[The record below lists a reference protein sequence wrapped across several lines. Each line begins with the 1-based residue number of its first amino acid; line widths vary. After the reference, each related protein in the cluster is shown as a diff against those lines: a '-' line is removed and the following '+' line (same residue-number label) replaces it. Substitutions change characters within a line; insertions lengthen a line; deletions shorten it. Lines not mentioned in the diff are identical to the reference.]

1 MMYFAHLIEFFACI
15 SYDLNKW
22 TVCCFVIF
30 SFPNRHPVNDF
41 DTYFPA
47 DKIYWNTSMSSN
59 LTSSLPD
66 KPHIQGPYRA
76 LPFPW
81 PPLYLFPLLTCRFSH
96 CPYTWLARWLGIT
109 GISDILTSSTNSPSL
124 SLVLKPGFWIL
135 SISCYPLRP
144 MCLPDLFL
152 FTSCLFGHAQHLK
165 LSSKYNFFFIYI
177 YKEKKI

>member
-1 MMYFAHLIEFFACI
+1 M
-15 SYDLNKW
+15 N
-22 TVCCFVIF
+22 
-30 SFPNRHPVNDF
+30 
-41 DTYFPA
+41 
-47 DKIYWNTSMSSN
+47 SN

-66 KPHIQGPYRA
+66 EPHIQSPHWA

-96 CPYTWLARWLGIT
+96 CPYTWLARWFGIT

-124 SLVLKPGFWIL
+124 SLVLEPGFWIL
-135 SISCYPLRP
+135 SISCYSLRP

-165 LSSKYNFFFIYI
+165 LSSKYTFIYVYI
-177 YKEKKI
+177 YKEKQRKFNHLIHYPPTRITDQDDCQLKYTRIISITHFKRGRNQKIGHIKYDFHN